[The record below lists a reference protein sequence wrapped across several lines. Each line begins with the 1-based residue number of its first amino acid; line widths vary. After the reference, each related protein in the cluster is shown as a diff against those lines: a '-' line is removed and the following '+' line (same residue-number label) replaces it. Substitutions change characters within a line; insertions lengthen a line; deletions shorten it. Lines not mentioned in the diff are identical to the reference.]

1 MTITTEF
8 LLSSPSLPLVSIT
21 ETFQPDQIECVHGLC
36 FEQDARMFI
45 VKIDSEADVSEADLE
60 ALDEISEATTI
71 GHAGEQTVHNL
82 TVELEDSISQ
92 VFNTGS
98 SAAAKL
104 EPTIVTP
111 DGWYEKKVYKD
122 RNAFIES
129 RTRCKNYGISLDL
142 ISMTST
148 SSSSDDSLPF
158 GLTERQ
164 YEALTLAL
172 SRGYYESPRQASTEE
187 LAEELGISQPSLSRL
202 LRRGERQILSSAL
215 QSREYL
221 NTVSN

>member
-8 LLSSPSLPLVSIT
+8 LLSSPALPLISIT
-21 ETFQPDQIECVHGLC
+21 EALPPDQVECVHGLC

-45 VKIDSEADVSEADLE
+45 VKIDSESNVSEADLE
-60 ALDEISEATTI
+60 ALDEVSEATTI

-82 TVELEDSISQ
+82 TVELDDSISQ

-98 SAAAKL
+98 SVAAKL
-104 EPTIVTP
+104 EPTIVTSE
-111 DGWYEKKVYKD
+111 GWYEKKVYKD
-122 RNAFIES
+122 RDAFIES
-129 RTRCKNYGISLDL
+129 RTRCKNYGISLNL
-142 ISMTST
+142 ISMTSN
-148 SSSSDDSLPF
+148 SSPSDDPLPF

-172 SRGYYESPRQASTEE
+172 SHGYYESPRQTSTEE
-187 LAEELGISQPSLSRL
+187 LAAELGISQPSLSRL
-202 LRRGERQILSSAL
+202 LRRGERQVLSSAL
-215 QSREYL
+215 QSQEYL

>member
-8 LLSSPSLPLVSIT
+8 HLSSPSLPLVSIT
-21 ETFQPDQIECVHGLC
+21 EALQPDQLECVHGLC

-45 VKIDSEADVSEADLE
+45 VKIDSEVNVSEADLE
-60 ALDEISEATTI
+60 ALNEVSEATTI
-71 GHAGEQTVHNL
+71 GYAGEQTVHNL
-82 TVELEDSISQ
+82 TIDLDDSISQ
-92 VFNTGS
+92 VFNGGS
-98 SAAAKL
+98 SVAAKL

-122 RNAFIES
+122 RGAFIES
-129 RTRCKNYGISLDL
+129 RTRCETYGISLDL

-148 SSSSDDSLPF
+148 SSHSDDSLPF

-172 SRGYYESPRQASTEE
+172 SRGYYESPRQASTQE

-215 QSREYL
+215 QSQEYL
-221 NTVSN
+221 NTVSS

>member
-21 ETFQPDQIECVHGLC
+21 ETLQPDQVECVHGLC
-36 FEQDARMFI
+36 FEQDAQMFI
-45 VKIDSEADVSEADLE
+45 VKIDSEANVSEADLA
-60 ALDEISEATTI
+60 ALDEVSEATTI
-71 GHAGEQTVHNL
+71 GRAGEQTVHNL
-82 TVELEDSISQ
+82 TVELNDPISQ
-92 VFNTGS
+92 VFNAS
-98 SAAAKL
+98 SSPAAKL

-111 DGWYEKKVYKD
+111 EGWYEKKVYKD
-122 RNAFIES
+122 RDAFIGS
-129 RTRCKNYGISLDL
+129 RARCENYGISLDL

-172 SRGYYESPRQASTEE
+172 SRGYYESPRQISTEK
-187 LAEELGISQPSLSRL
+187 LAAELGISQPSLSRL
-202 LRRGERQILSSAL
+202 LRRGESQLLSSAL
-215 QSREYL
+215 QSQEHL